1 MNIVLWILQ
10 VLLAIAFATHGWLF
24 LSPPAE
30 MVEAMNAS
38 ISPTLRIFIGLAEV
52 LAAIGLVAPGMV
64 RVRPILMV
72 LAGVGLMIVLASA
85 TFLHV
90 WRGETGTALTTL
102 ILFMIISLVT
112 YMRWKIGSY
121 IKTP

>member
-1 MNIVLWILQ
+1 MHIILWILQ
-10 VLLAIAFATHGWLF
+10 ILLAIAFAAHGWLF

-38 ISPTLRIFIGLAEV
+38 ISQTLRIFIGVTEV
-52 LAAIGLVAPGMV
+52 LAAIGLIVPGMV
-64 RVRPILMV
+64 RAGPILTV

-85 TFLHV
+85 TLLHLG
-90 WRGETGTALTTL
+90 RSELSEALITI
-102 ILFMIISLVT
+102 ILLMIVSFVT
-112 YMRWKIGSY
+112 HMRWKIRPY